1 MNSITDAHE
10 QKNLAK
16 KVVRATKKI
25 LPVGA
30 TDVPAVHSDISTER
44 TIPARR

>member
-1 MNSITDAHE
+1 MNSSSDAPE

-25 LPVGA
+25 LPVAA
-30 TDVPAVHSDISTER
+30 TDVHAVRSNISTER
-44 TIPARR
+44 TLPTRR

>member
-1 MNSITDAHE
+1 MNSSSDAPE

-25 LPVGA
+25 LPVAA
-30 TDVPAVHSDISTER
+30 TAVPAVHSDISTER
-44 TIPARR
+44 TLPSRR